1 MRKAA
6 NENEPTRQ
14 AEHQARKDQLVI
26 QRREEKMKKRRVNIE
41 IASELIDII
50 MDVAD
55 VAYNKLNDA
64 ASKNESIDRDI

>member
-1 MRKAA
+1 
-6 NENEPTRQ
+6 
-14 AEHQARKDQLVI
+14 VI
-26 QRREEKMKKRRVNIE
+26 QRREEKLKKRRVNIE

-55 VAYNKLNDA
+55 VAYNKMNDG